1 MNKVKTAIENLAS
14 RLAAAYR
21 GRVAPADLLPH
32 LPISLDMAV
41 QYLEE
46 MTDGSVVIESE
57 VDGLRYFEFP
67 EFLDGEPISIE
78 REDCLVC
85 HEKASGDTAA
95 QLCSSC
101 SDIFSEELYSL
112 AEATA
117 WPAEA
122 VGDHEI
128 VFITAAARGP
138 ISVASVSGKS
148 RLTLKQLKE
157 RLKDLAR
164 RKFARPIIDE
174 VHGVLTYEFPKV
186 PYTKIAF
193 EKNDRFIRAHPS
205 SLKEEV
211 EVKLIRSLTAIAV
224 ILASCI
230 VLGLFRVP
238 YPFLLAGGFVA
249 ASLICLRVFSK
260 KSRVSPEQI

>member
-14 RLAAAYR
+14 RLAAAYL

-32 LPISLDMAV
+32 LPISLAMAV
-41 QYLEE
+41 RHLEE
-46 MTDGSVVIESE
+46 MTDGSVVVQTE

-67 EFLDGEPISIE
+67 EFLDAEPVALD

-85 HEKASGDTAA
+85 HEKASADSAA
-95 QLCSSC
+95 QLCSNC
-101 SDIFSEELYSL
+101 GDIFSEELYEL
-112 AEATA
+112 AESTA
-117 WPAEA
+117 WPADA

-138 ISVASVSGKS
+138 ISVASVCGRS

-157 RLKDLAR
+157 RLKALAR
-164 RKFARPIIDE
+164 GKFARPIVDE
-174 VHGVLTYEFPKV
+174 MHGVLTYEFPKV
-186 PYTKIAF
+186 PYRKAAF

-211 EVKLIRSLTAIAV
+211 EIKLIRSLTAIAAV
-224 ILASCI
+224 LASCI
-230 VLGLFRVP
+230 VLGFFRVP
-238 YPFLLAGGFVA
+238 YPILLAGGFVA
-249 ASLICLRVFSK
+249 ALLICLRVFSK